1 MRWWRYQ
8 FDHATPLM
16 RTSIVNIDSLTKAS
30 GLAKVAGTASS
41 SALLEVSKNQKTSGA
56 LTKAFTLENSTVSLE
71 EVMLAGVKSG
81 IGFQAA
87 VQTRNRVMQAYTDV
101 MNMQI

>member
-1 MRWWRYQ
+1 M
-8 FDHATPLM
+8 
-16 RTSIVNIDSLTKAS
+16 NIDSLTKAS

-41 SALLEVSKNQKTSGA
+41 QLKGDGDGFAGALTSALLEVSNNQKTSGV

-71 EVMLAGVKSG
+71 EVMVAGVKSG